1 MKKIAVIYWSGTG
14 NTELMAQAV
23 AEGASLEETDT
34 KLYTVEEAH
43 DVDLDKF
50 YGIALGCP
58 SMGAEEL
65 EDGEFEPYFESIKDK
80 LKDKRLALFGSYDW
94 GTGEWMETWQDECEK
109 IGAILVDDGLIVHLT
124 PQDNDLENCHQLG
137 QLLAQ

>member
-14 NTELMAQAV
+14 NTELLAQAV
-23 AEGASLEETDT
+23 AEGAQIEQVDVT
-34 KLYTVEEAH
+34 LYTVEEAH
-43 DVDLDKF
+43 AVDVDEL

-65 EDGEFEPYFESIKDK
+65 EDAEFEPFFESIKHQ

-94 GTGEWMETWQDECEK
+94 GVGEWMQTWQDECER

-124 PQDNDLENCHQLG
+124 PQDADLENAHQLG